1 MSISA
6 TAAAQAYA
14 AVAKNA
20 ATATKTATAAAE
32 SQNAGFGEL
41 LKEAMDT
48 VAETGKT
55 TDQTALN
62 HVAGKADMIDVVT
75 AVTETELAVQTLVT
89 VRDRVIS
96 AYQEVMRMPI

>member
-20 ATATKTATAAAE
+20 ATTPKVATTAAE
-32 SQNAGFGEL
+32 SQNAGFGDL
-41 LKEAMDT
+41 LKEAMDA
-48 VAETGKT
+48 VAETGKAA
-55 TDQTALN
+55 DQTALN
-62 HVAGKADMIDVVT
+62 HVTGKADMVDVVT